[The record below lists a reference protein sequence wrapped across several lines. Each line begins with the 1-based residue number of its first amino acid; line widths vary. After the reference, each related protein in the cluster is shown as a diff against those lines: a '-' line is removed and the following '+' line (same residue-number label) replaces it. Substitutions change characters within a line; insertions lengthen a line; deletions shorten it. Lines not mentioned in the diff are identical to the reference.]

1 MCPAISEHLFMIDPF
16 FGFRSDGGL
25 GTEEKKLVEKEVR
38 ARTRRKVH
46 VTTHAH
52 TVMYTC
58 TQFILHLTIDFIKYK
73 T

>member
-25 GTEEKKLVEKEVR
+25 GTEEKKLVERRRYTR

-52 TVMYTC
+52 TVMYT
-58 TQFILHLTIDFIKYK
+58 ILHDIDFII
-73 T
+73 